1 MTLTKHTVKF
11 FITLYSENITDE
23 SNVHCDKVSVQE
35 LSSKKTKLAGLCVC
49 ISAKHFNTQKAS
61 KLTQIF
67 CKICFQ

>member
-35 LSSKKTKLAGLCVC
+35 LSSKKTKLAGLCVY
-49 ISAKHFNTQKAS
+49 IYQLNI
-61 KLTQIF
+61 LTHKKQVN
-67 CKICFQ
+67 